1 MSNNNNLDIC
11 NDQNNTNHSVVS
23 KININVLLK
32 MMKIKL
38 CDKIS
43 NNQIPLHLPII
54 IFGYNCVHILTNKY
68 IFIIKLIY

>member
-11 NDQNNTNHSVVS
+11 NDQNNTNHSVVL
-23 KININVLLK
+23 NINVLLK